1 MENVL
6 EVVTSL
12 SINIIENIKNLFVE
26 KDIIIDN
33 EDKLNNVIKS
43 EDEDI
48 VEDGEIHSNNDSQ
61 R

>member
-12 SINIIENIKNLFVE
+12 SINIIENIKNSFAE

-33 EDKLNNVIKS
+33 EDKLNNGTKS